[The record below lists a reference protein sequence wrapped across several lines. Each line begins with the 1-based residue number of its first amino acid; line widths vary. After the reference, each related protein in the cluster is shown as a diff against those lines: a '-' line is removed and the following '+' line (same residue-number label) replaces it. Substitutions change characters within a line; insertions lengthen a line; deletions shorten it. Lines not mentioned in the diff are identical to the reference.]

1 MSVTKNSV
9 MPRKSLIGEDDDI
22 RELNDADFSRG
33 RIGAPWTRP
42 TDAAREALRDAIAA
56 LERTEGDERAAIAPT
71 LDHLRASLR
80 QLDRVV
86 AEG

>member
-1 MSVTKNSV
+1 
-9 MPRKSLIGEDDDI
+9 MPNEPLVDEQGEV
-22 RELNDADFSRG
+22 RELSEADLARA

-56 LERTEGDERAAIAPT
+56 LERTQGDERAAVAPT

-80 QLDRVV
+80 QLDRVL
-86 AEG
+86 AET